1 MMFHVNMLQRNITF
15 DHFWIINFL
24 ICLHYLPS
32 TVVHHKD
39 SIVGWAVGPFF
50 CTAATKALAIA
61 GHGNSY

>member
-15 DHFWIINFL
+15 GFWIINFL
-24 ICLHYLPS
+24 ICLHSLPS
-32 TVVHHKD
+32 TVYHKD